1 MKIKFFCLL
10 LYLILFFNF
19 LIAENVIVIITDGMN
34 FDCLSIIRKISPDPL
49 KGISFDNFSQI
60 FYCETTAD
68 NTYITDS
75 AASGTAIFTGFKT
88 ENGFIGIDKNKKNVE
103 NIIEFCKKNSFLTG
117 VITNTRVTHATPAS
131 TYSHVEDRNSEYDI
145 ALQLTQK
152 DIDLVMGGGL
162 KYFLKENRFDKKDL
176 LKEFTKKGYRVVKE
190 KNGLKERTDKKVIAL
205 FSNSH
210 LSYEF
215 KKDTVKEPTLTEMV
229 DYGLNYLYER
239 SKKMNREFFLMI
251 ESGRIDHAS
260 HYTAFKELIFELLE
274 TEKMVKRVLD
284 FASKTNTTVILVSD
298 HATANPV
305 FVGTFTDSLLH
316 TMDSYFINNVDTSS
330 KENLLKTLNNFKI
343 KFTDISEFSGNKEEA
358 SYKGDHTGSDV
369 LGFFYSK
376 KFRIE
381 KIFYKNSEL
390 FEIMKKS
397 LTDKL

>member
-1 MKIKFFCLL
+1 MKTKFLSLFLL
-10 LYLILFFNF
+10 SIIFFNIV
-19 LIAENVIVIITDGMN
+19 LGENVIVIITDGMN
-34 FDCLSIIRKISPDPL
+34 FDCLSIVRKISQNPL
-49 KGISFDNFSQI
+49 KNISFDNFSQI

-75 AASGTAIFTGFKT
+75 AAAGTAIFTGCKT

-103 NIIEFCKKNSFLTG
+103 NIIEFCKKKSFLTG

-131 TYSHVEDRNSEYDI
+131 TYSHVDERNKEYDI
-145 ALQLTQK
+145 ALQLSEK

-162 KYFLKENRFDKKDL
+162 KYFLKENRYDKKDL
-176 LKEFTKKGYRVVKE
+176 LEEFTKKGYKVIKE
-190 KNGLKERTDKKVIAL
+190 KKGLKENTDKKVIAL

-215 KKDTVKEPTLTEMV
+215 EKDTTEQPTLTEMV

-239 SKKMNREFFLMI
+239 SKKMNKEFFLMI

-284 FASKTNTTVILVSD
+284 FASKTNTTVLLVSD

-316 TMDSYFINNVDTSS
+316 TMDSYFIKNVDTSS
-330 KENLLKTLNNFKI
+330 KENLLKTLDSFKI
-343 KFTDISEFSGNKEEA
+343 KFTDISEFSGTKEES

-381 KIFYKNSEL
+381 KIFYKNYEL

-397 LTDKL
+397 LMDNL